1 MTESHR
7 APYISYG
14 NTNWC
19 NNHYEKETLASNV
32 NTHTSCGQQL
42 PMRKSFTGL
51 KQSIQKSDHY
61 SCSHN
66 SYIWKWPKYRQ
77 QEHG

>member
-32 NTHTSCGQQL
+32 
-42 PMRKSFTGL
+42 K
-51 KQSIQKSDHY
+51 Y
-61 SCSHN
+61 
-66 SYIWKWPKYRQ
+66 SYILWPATPYEKVLHRSEA
-77 QEHG
+77 EHTEE